1 MANVRN
7 EARPTSP
14 HLSIWKWGPAM
25 AVSITHRVTGS
36 GMATVGTILFVW
48 WLAPLASGPA
58 AYAAFL
64 DLFTVKSGALNI
76 AGYVFGIGLT
86 LSFFQHMSSG
96 IRHLFLDQGAN
107 FELKANKTTALLTY
121 VAAILL
127 TIAFWGFII
136 WGKTNG

>member
-1 MANVRN
+1 M
-7 EARPTSP
+7 SP
-14 HLSIWKWGPAM
+14 HLSIWKWGPSM

-48 WLAPLASGPA
+48 WLVALSAGA
-58 AYAAFL
+58 ECYARFV
-64 DLFTVKSGALNI
+64 DLFTVQSGGLNI
-76 AGYVFGIGLT
+76 VGYVVGIGLT

-121 VAAILL
+121 VAAIVL
-127 TIAFWGFII
+127 TAAFWAFII

>member
-1 MANVRN
+1 
-7 EARPTSP
+7 
-14 HLSIWKWGPAM
+14 
-25 AVSITHRVTGS
+25 
-36 GMATVGTILFVW
+36 
-48 WLAPLASGPA
+48 
-58 AYAAFL
+58 
-64 DLFTVKSGALNI
+64 
-76 AGYVFGIGLT
+76 
-86 LSFFQHMSSG
+86 MSSG